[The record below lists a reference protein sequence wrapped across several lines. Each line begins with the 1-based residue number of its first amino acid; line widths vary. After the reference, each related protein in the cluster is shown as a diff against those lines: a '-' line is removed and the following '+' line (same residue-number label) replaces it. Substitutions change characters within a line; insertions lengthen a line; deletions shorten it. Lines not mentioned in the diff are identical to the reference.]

1 MALFFGFFSK
11 GAGGL
16 REKCNIRK
24 APFFEGL
31 SFCYKWIFEI
41 TKKCNIL

>member
-1 MALFFGFFSK
+1 M
-11 GAGGL
+11 

-24 APFFEGL
+24 APFFEVL